1 MQADEPA
8 GTGPAGPPAPGW
20 QEVEAPQA
28 PATPSASPLIGLAV
42 GVAVVAF
49 LVWRGH
55 RTLAALLLVVV
66 VAVTVA
72 RRLSPT
78 FDRGAARVLHAISH
92 GVGIALTWVF
102 FVPFTLL
109 VVTPVWLVLRVLR
122 WDPLGPSP
130 RRRGRWD
137 PRTRR
142 RRREFP
148 ERLYADER
156 EEGRRLRTTAHGALA
171 GVACCV
177 LAVAAAFGAYEV
189 FVTLT
194 RDSPAPVIGADG
206 ADGTDEGATALAPTL
221 PAWQYFEVEP
231 WSAELAQGEYQ
242 TAPQYDASLTWRN
255 DEVHSRYLNVEEG
268 ARRSYR
274 PTTPTGLDPVQVWF
288 FGGSAAFGYNQR
300 DDHTIAS
307 EVVRLAEQDGVPVEI
322 INFGT
327 VAYTNWQQTV
337 LLGQLLTERPPPDL
351 IVFYDGKNDVGNYVY
366 PGQPQHLWTQFGSE
380 VQQALIDAGARFLP
394 DDRPVNQV
402 PSPENAARIYNQGV
416 QFSHRIAGSYG
427 VPIVTYFQPNLY
439 TRDLPV
445 DDDVI
450 TYANLGDVSDDR
462 ALYDQVRALLDPA
475 VHDVADCLDALDAE
489 VYWDDVHH
497 NERGADAIAGCV
509 YDDLAP
515 QLRELATG

>member
-1 MQADEPA
+1 MERAQEWAERGASPA
-8 GTGPAGPPAPGW
+8 ERR
-20 QEVEAPQA
+20 Q
-28 PATPSASPLIGLAV
+28 PSAWVGLGAAAV
-42 GVAVVAF
+42 VVAF
-49 LVWRGH
+49 FAWRGFVVP
-55 RTLAALLLVVV
+55 AVV
-66 VAVTVA
+66 VAVLAVGLTVA
-72 RRLSPT
+72 RHRSPA
-78 FDRGAARVLHAISH
+78 FDRRAGRVLHAVSH
-92 GVGIALTWVF
+92 WVGVVLTV
-102 FVPFTLL
+102 VLLGMLTLL
-109 VVTPVWLVLRVLR
+109 LILPVWLVGRVLR
-122 WDPLGPSP
+122 WDALQPAPSQRGQWDAHTVRRAPRKLDRRLFALEP
-130 RRRGRWD
+130 RRRGWTAVHGLVVVVV
-137 PRTRR
+137 PVV
-142 RRREFP
+142 
-148 ERLYADER
+148 LVAMVAW
-156 EEGRRLRTTAHGALA
+156 GAVVRLRPTAATPPATSGGLLASGPYPGAFADAPWQSDLQ
-171 GVACCV
+171 
-177 LAVAAAFGAYEV
+177 
-189 FVTLT
+189 
-194 RDSPAPVIGADG
+194 RDQG
-206 ADGTDEGATALAPTL
+206 GTQAR
-221 PAWQYFEVEP
+221 
-231 WSAELAQGEYQ
+231 
-242 TAPQYDASLTWRN
+242 YDAVLGWRGPTEYTSQYVN
-255 DEVHSRYLNVEEG
+255 VHEG
-268 ARRSYR
+268 ARASYV
-274 PTTPTGLDPVQVWF
+274 PANLGADPLEVWF
-288 FGGSAAFGYNQR
+288 FGGSTMFGYGQR
-300 DDHTIAS
+300 DDHTIVS
-307 EVVRLAEQDGVPVEI
+307 GIVERAEADGIPI
-322 INFGT
+322 DARNFGV
-327 VAYTNWQQTV
+327 VAYTNWQEAEWLTE
-337 LLGQLLTERPPPDL
+337 LLTTRPPPDL